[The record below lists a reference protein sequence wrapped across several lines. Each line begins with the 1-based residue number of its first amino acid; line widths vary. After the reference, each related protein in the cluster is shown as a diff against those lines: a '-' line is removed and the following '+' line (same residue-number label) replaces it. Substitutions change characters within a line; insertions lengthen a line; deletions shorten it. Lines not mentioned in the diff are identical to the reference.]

1 MSQTSVSAP
10 PLSQPAADAAGG
22 AIARPT
28 GAWGFGQ
35 MRLWGDAMWGIMR
48 RDAILFVSYRSQL
61 VAQFLGPLFT
71 ITLFYYISRILTSKT
86 IHSPGGYFGFVI
98 VGLVIVQ
105 ILTISLGVMPVT
117 VRQELV
123 SGTIERFLVST
134 HGPVNGILGTM
145 LFPLIN
151 AIFSGVVMLVLAAL
165 VFGLPLAA
173 TAFLAVPVS
182 LLGVIAFMPFA
193 FFLVSLV
200 MAFKQAASATQF
212 IVAGIAIIGGL
223 YFPIAVLPGWIRW
236 ASEVQPFTPATDLL
250 RHLLIGTPLVHPAI
264 EELLKL
270 VGFIAVL
277 LPLGVL
283 LLRAA
288 IRYGQRTG
296 TVAEY

>member
-1 MSQTSVSAP
+1 
-10 PLSQPAADAAGG
+10 
-22 AIARPT
+22 
-28 GAWGFGQ
+28 
-35 MRLWGDAMWGIMR
+35 MRLWGDAMWGIIR

-61 VAQFLGPLFT
+61 VAQFLGPLFS
-71 ITLFYYISRILTSKT
+71 ITLFYYISKILTAKT
-86 IHSPGGYFGFVI
+86 IQSPGGYFGFVVI
-98 VGLVIVQ
+98 GLVIVQ

-123 SGTIERFLVST
+123 SGTIERFLVSA

-151 AIFSGVVMLVLAAL
+151 ALFSGVLMLTLAAL
-165 VFGLPLAA
+165 IFGLPLAA
-173 TAFLAVPVS
+173 SAFLAIPVA
-182 LLGVIAFMPFA
+182 LLGVVAFLPFA
-193 FFLVSLV
+193 FFLVALV
-200 MAFKQAASATQF
+200 MAFKQASSASQF
-212 IVAGIAIIGGL
+212 IVIGIAIVGGL

-236 ASEVQPFTPATDLL
+236 TSEVQPFTPATDLL
-250 RHLLIGTPLVHPAI
+250 RHLLVGTPLMHPAI

-277 LPLGVL
+277 LPFGVL
-283 LLRAA
+283 LLRAS